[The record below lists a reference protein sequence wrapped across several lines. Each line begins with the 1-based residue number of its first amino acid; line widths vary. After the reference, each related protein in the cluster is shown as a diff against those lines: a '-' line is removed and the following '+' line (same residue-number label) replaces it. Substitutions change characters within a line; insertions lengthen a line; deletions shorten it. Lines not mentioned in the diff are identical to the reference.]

1 MRFTGATTLP
11 NTNAEYANG
20 TLTQPYSLNVW
31 YDWVNV
37 SDTQVIAYAMYAPQD
52 TPYPGPIAN
61 IVGQHLCLA
70 DETNVFVASALT
82 QFEIYRDLNGDG
94 IPQASSGAD
103 NELLYYLFTNM
114 SDRFSPI
121 PIKTVTSDGLT
132 HYQWGI
138 SYQNVYGYLGYANGS
153 NALGWGGMAAK
164 LNFDHITLNYDFSKN
179 GSITNLKTSFD
190 IGKVTSAYSINPKPV
205 LPTDTPFSFEGLSL
219 ALLFTTSTYASQPYQ
234 TSVDGQA
241 YNSSATN
248 ASSTAVS
255 TANIAVG
262 NSSACDFVFGG
273 NYTLTRGEN
282 NETHAAVTE
291 LHPAKAEA
299 VALDELPISIYQP
312 ALAQISIFGNYLNLT
327 DLFGGHWPT
336 VAIDYRASSF
346 IYRVCFPTWD
356 GQQIIH
362 DPIFRGYMASST
374 QISESP
380 SPSPS
385 SSVIP
390 IQSSTS
396 IINPNETPSSSPT
409 EQSTPT
415 RDLSSIPNLTLEDLN
430 LGTAMVEA
438 VIAIVVLGLLIY
450 IAKRR
455 WVKQ

>member
-1 MRFTGATTLP
+1 
-11 NTNAEYANG
+11 
-20 TLTQPYSLNVW
+20 
-31 YDWVNV
+31 
-37 SDTQVIAYAMYAPQD
+37 
-52 TPYPGPIAN
+52 
-61 IVGQHLCLA
+61 
-70 DETNVFVASALT
+70 
-82 QFEIYRDLNGDG
+82 
-94 IPQASSGAD
+94 
-103 NELLYYLFTNM
+103 
-114 SDRFSPI
+114 
-121 PIKTVTSDGLT
+121 
-132 HYQWGI
+132 
-138 SYQNVYGYLGYANGS
+138 
-153 NALGWGGMAAK
+153 
-164 LNFDHITLNYDFSKN
+164 
-179 GSITNLKTSFD
+179 LKTSFD
-190 IGKVTSAYSINPKPV
+190 IGKVTSAYSINPKAV

-219 ALLFTTSTYASQPYQ
+219 ALLFTTSTYASQSYQ

-282 NETHAAVTE
+282 NETHTAVTE

-299 VALDELPISIYQP
+299 VALAELPISIYQP

-327 DLFGGHWPT
+327 DLFGGHWPN

-362 DPIFRGYMASST
+362 DPIFRGYMAAST

-380 SPSPS
+380 SPS

-390 IQSSTS
+390 SQSSTS

-415 RDLSSIPNLTLEDLN
+415 REQSSIPNLTLEDLN
-430 LGTAMVEA
+430 LGKVMVGA
-438 VIAIVVLGLLIY
+438 VIAIVVPALLIY
-450 IAKRR
+450 IAKRG
-455 WVKQ
+455 WLKQWKKPSWQ